1 MFRIRLVEQPMP
13 TGSKDPD
20 VLLAWLL
27 DSMGLVRSRTEGAT
41 VDEEQGAI
49 HRMVRHT
56 LLEEPLKGWNN
67 SAISEFSGLSQ
78 TGVHNQMHKLREVGL
93 ISSRLQGRWHVNV
106 LRGGSMAS
114 SVELIA
120 VQTRAIAM
128 MRLAEFSEVISDSE
142 SRMQEVGEEESQSF
156 RIDIA
161 EPGPTPEDSDRLDCL
176 LADFGITGDRVKK
189 GDRVTRK
196 VFDELAASERPL
208 TLQTLTDRTG
218 ESRSRS
224 QRVVERLRQAG
235 IVDRVAMRDRIAMDV
250 YTGLLRQYSAR
261 GEEWL
266 MGRGGLGR
274 LEKDISSALIEGVR
288 KDKLSIEKVEEI
300 LSHVSI
306 DSQRLLL
313 NTLGGRMP
321 YGYRIA
327 GRNGE
332 DVAER
337 VMTNIDRTLRR
348 LRTVAQRLDNS
359 LSTDD

>member
-56 LLEEPLKGWNN
+56 LLEEPLKGWDNA
-67 SAISEFSGLSQ
+67 AISEFSGLSQ

-93 ISSRLQGRWHVNV
+93 ISSRLEGRWHVNV

-114 SVELIA
+114 AVELIA
-120 VQTRAIAM
+120 VQTRAIAV
-128 MRLAEFSEVISDSE
+128 MRLAELGDAISDSE
-142 SRMQEVGEEESQSF
+142 SRMVEAGEDESQVF
-156 RIDIA
+156 RIYIA

-176 LADFGITGDRVKK
+176 LSDLGITGDRVKK
-189 GDRVTRK
+189 GDTVTRQ
-196 VFDELAASERPL
+196 VFDELASSERPL
-208 TLQTLTDRTG
+208 TLQTLADRT
-218 ESRSRS
+218 EETRSRA
-224 QRVVERLRQAG
+224 QRVAERLRQAG

-250 YTGLLRQYSAR
+250 YAGLMRQYSAR

-274 LEKDISSALIEGVR
+274 LDEDISTALIKGVR
-288 KDKLSIEKVEEI
+288 KDKMSIEKVEEI
-300 LSHVSI
+300 LATVSI
-306 DSQRLLL
+306 DAQRLLL

-327 GRNGE
+327 GKNGA
-332 DVAER
+332 DIAER
-337 VMTNIDRTLRR
+337 VMINIDRTLRR
-348 LRTVAQRLDNS
+348 WKTVAQRLDEAVV
-359 LSTDD
+359 TE

>member
-1 MFRIRLVEQPMP
+1 MP

-56 LLEEPLKGWNN
+56 LLEEPLKGWDN
-67 SAISEFSGLSQ
+67 SAIAEFSGLSQ

-114 SVELIA
+114 AVELIA
-120 VQTRAIAM
+120 AQTRAIAI
-128 MRLAEFSEVISDSE
+128 MRLAEFSEVIFDSE

-156 RIDIA
+156 KIDIA
-161 EPGPTPEDSDRLDCL
+161 EPGPTPEDSDRIDCL
-176 LADFGITGDRVKK
+176 LADFGITGDRIKK
-189 GDRVTRK
+189 GDTVTRR
-196 VFDELAASERPL
+196 VFDELSGSERPL
-208 TLQTLTDRTG
+208 TLQTIADRVEET
-218 ESRSRS
+218 RSRS
-224 QRVVERLRQAG
+224 QRVVERLRQSG

-250 YTGLLRQYSAR
+250 YTGLVRQYTAR
-261 GEEWL
+261 GEDWL

-274 LEKDISSALIEGVR
+274 LEEDVSSALIKGAQKE
-288 KDKLSIEKVEEI
+288 KLSIEKVEEI
-300 LSHVSI
+300 LATVSI
-306 DSQRLLL
+306 DAQRLLL

-332 DVAER
+332 DIAER

-348 LRTVAQRLDNS
+348 LRTVAQRLDDS
-359 LSTDD
+359 LTVKN

>member
-49 HRMVRHT
+49 HRMVRYT
-56 LLEEPLKGWNN
+56 LLEEPLKGWDN

-128 MRLAEFSEVISDSE
+128 MRLAELSDAISDSE

-189 GDRVTRK
+189 GDTVTRR

-218 ESRSRS
+218 ETRSRS

-250 YTGLLRQYSAR
+250 YTGLLRQYTAR

-300 LSHVSI
+300 LSDVSI

>member
-1 MFRIRLVEQPMP
+1 MP

-56 LLEEPLKGWNN
+56 LLEEPLKGWDNA
-67 SAISEFSGLSQ
+67 AISEFSGLSQ

-93 ISSRLQGRWHVNV
+93 ISSRLEGRWHVNV

-114 SVELIA
+114 AVELIA
-120 VQTRAIAM
+120 VQTRAIAV
-128 MRLAEFSEVISDSE
+128 MRLAELGDAISDSE
-142 SRMQEVGEEESQSF
+142 SRMVEVGEEELQVF
-156 RIDIA
+156 RIYIA

-176 LADFGITGDRVKK
+176 LSDLGITGDRVKK
-189 GDRVTRK
+189 GDTVTRQ
-196 VFDELAASERPL
+196 VFDELASSERPL
-208 TLQTLTDRTG
+208 TLQTLADRT
-218 ESRSRS
+218 EETRSRA

-250 YTGLLRQYSAR
+250 YAGLMRQYSAR

-274 LEKDISSALIEGVR
+274 LDEDISTALIKGVR
-288 KDKLSIEKVEEI
+288 KDKMSIEKVEEI
-300 LSHVSI
+300 LATVSI
-306 DSQRLLL
+306 DAQRLLL

-327 GRNGE
+327 GKNGA
-332 DVAER
+332 DIAER
-337 VMTNIDRTLRR
+337 VIINIDRTLRR
-348 LRTVAQRLDNS
+348 WKTVAQRLDEAVV
-359 LSTDD
+359 TE

>member
-56 LLEEPLKGWNN
+56 LLEEPLKGWDN

-93 ISSRLQGRWHVNV
+93 ISSQLQGRWHVNV

-114 SVELIA
+114 AVELIA

-128 MRLAEFSEVISDSE
+128 MRLAELREVITDSE

-161 EPGPTPEDSDRLDCL
+161 EPAPTPENSDRLDCL
-176 LADFGITGDRVKK
+176 LADIGITGDRIKK
-189 GDRVTRK
+189 GDTVSRRV
-196 VFDELAASERPL
+196 FNELASSERPL
-208 TLQTLTDRTG
+208 TLQTLADRTK
-218 ESRSRS
+218 ETRSRT
-224 QRVVERLRQAG
+224 QRVIERLRQAG

-250 YTGLLRQYSAR
+250 YSGLVRQYTAR
-261 GEEWL
+261 GEDWL

-274 LEKDISSALIEGVR
+274 LDEDVSSALIKGVQ

-300 LSHVSI
+300 LAKVSI

-332 DVAER
+332 DVSER

-359 LSTDD
+359 LSMDD

>member
-56 LLEEPLKGWNN
+56 LLEEPLKGWDN

-93 ISSRLQGRWHVNV
+93 ISSQLQGRWHVNV

-114 SVELIA
+114 AVELIA

-128 MRLAEFSEVISDSE
+128 MRLAELSDVISDSE

-176 LADFGITGDRVKK
+176 LADLGITGDRIKK
-189 GDRVTRK
+189 GDTVTRR
-196 VFDELAASERPL
+196 VFNELASSERPL
-208 TLQTLTDRTG
+208 TLQTLADRTK
-218 ESRSRS
+218 ETRSRA
-224 QRVVERLRQAG
+224 QRVIERLRQAG

-250 YTGLLRQYSAR
+250 YSGLVRQYTAR
-261 GEEWL
+261 GEDWL

-274 LEKDISSALIEGVR
+274 LDEDVSSALIKGVR
-288 KDKLSIEKVEEI
+288 KDRLSIEKVEEI
-300 LSHVSI
+300 LSKVSI

-359 LSTDD
+359 LSMDD

>member
-1 MFRIRLVEQPMP
+1 MFRIRLVEQPLP

-56 LLEEPLKGWNN
+56 LLEEPLKGWDN

-93 ISSRLQGRWHVNV
+93 ISSQLQGRWHVNV

-114 SVELIA
+114 AVELIA

-128 MRLAEFSEVISDSE
+128 MRLAELSDVISDSE

-161 EPGPTPEDSDRLDCL
+161 EPGPTPENSDRLDCL
-176 LADFGITGDRVKK
+176 LADLGITGDRIKK
-189 GDRVTRK
+189 GDTVTRR
-196 VFDELAASERPL
+196 VFNELASSERPL
-208 TLQTLTDRTG
+208 TLQTLADRTK
-218 ESRSRS
+218 ETRSRA
-224 QRVVERLRQAG
+224 QRVIERLRQAG

-250 YTGLLRQYSAR
+250 YSGLVRQYTAR
-261 GEEWL
+261 GEDWL

-274 LEKDISSALIEGVR
+274 LDEDVSSALIKGVR
-288 KDKLSIEKVEEI
+288 KDRLSIEKVEEI
-300 LSHVSI
+300 LSKVSI

-359 LSTDD
+359 LSMDD